1 MKRTIIVLGL
11 ALAMVS
17 NLASAST
24 PLAKI
29 DALGP
34 GSRIHGMDISYYQH
48 PGNARIDFK
57 KMFAAG
63 IRFIIIKGGDTID
76 VNDAMAVKYMIP
88 DRKAAQAAS
97 IYTSFYY
104 LSLIHISEPTRP
116 Y

>member
-48 PGNARIDFK
+48 PGNSTIDFN
-57 KMFAAG
+57 KMYSAG
-63 IRFIIIKGGDTID
+63 IRFVIIKGGDTID
-76 VNDAMAVKYMIP
+76 AYDAQAVKYMIP

-104 LSLIHISEPTRP
+104 LSLIHI
-116 Y
+116 